1 MWRKPHIDIGKW
13 YILVLTIAFQE
24 FPYFFFLHNVESW
37 LIKVTSTS
45 VGFWPALR
53 SANWRSCA
61 EKTKRAK
68 CQLEGHHRDQ
78 IQVVLEII
86 KLFLRQKINS
96 STTNSEKAIIYI
108 WPPFEK
114 QIWEKMRKIIWE
126 KSLSIQYEK
135 KACHTIVWWLVT
147 DTLLPIEIF
156 FKFYNS
162 QHVLKYL
169 SKW

>member
-24 FPYFFFLHNVESW
+24 NIFPYFFFLHNVESW

-86 KLFLRQKINS
+86 KLFFGDKKRLILPTHQCRNS
-96 STTNSEKAIIYI
+96 NWRMLPHTCWDRSAFVPVKVSKGFSVSFNLKDHDENQST
-108 WPPFEK
+108 WVV
-114 QIWEKMRKIIWE
+114 
-126 KSLSIQYEK
+126 SLQRPS
-135 KACHTIVWWLVT
+135 
-147 DTLLPIEIF
+147 F
-156 FKFYNS
+156 
-162 QHVLKYL
+162 
-169 SKW
+169 